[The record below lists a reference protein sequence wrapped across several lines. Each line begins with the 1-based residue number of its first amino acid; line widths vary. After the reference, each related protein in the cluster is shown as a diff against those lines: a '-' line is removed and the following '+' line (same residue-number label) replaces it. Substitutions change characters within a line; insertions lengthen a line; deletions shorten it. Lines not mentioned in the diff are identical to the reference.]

1 MRDRR
6 ILPASLLLVLAIIGA
21 VVFLVSPGPEPEPA
35 APPRPSA
42 AEARGVAPEPSTS
55 SKPADPENAAPPK
68 RVRTHARADAQRVR
82 AGLAKLAEADDA
94 RGTASARGPSRDGA
108 EPPTKVDE
116 TDGPGQ
122 LTDRIGLDPAAV
134 EALSAEFLPLTNECI
149 EQARER
155 DPELVGLLAVE
166 VDMAGDPELGA
177 VIDDVRFP
185 DARNEVR
192 DPELQTCIRET
203 ALSML
208 LPSPEQGGQE
218 RLMLTVPIESE
229 QAPTKNQTK
238 NQ

>member
-6 ILPASLLLVLAIIGA
+6 ILPASLLLVLAILGA
-21 VVFLVSPGPEPEPA
+21 VVFLVSRGPEPEPA
-35 APPRPSA
+35 TPPRPSA
-42 AEARGVAPEPSTS
+42 TEARGAAPEPSAS
-55 SKPADPENAAPPK
+55 AKPGDPEKSTPPK
-68 RVRTHARADAQRVR
+68 RVQTHARADAQRVR
-82 AGLAKLAEADDA
+82 AGLAKLAKADDA
-94 RGTASARGPSRDGA
+94 RATSSAPSPSRDGA
-108 EPPTKVDE
+108 EPPTKGEKTDE
-116 TDGPGQ
+116 PGQ

-134 EALSAEFLPLTNECI
+134 EALSAEFLPLTHECI

-185 DARNEVR
+185 DERNEVR

-229 QAPTKNQTK
+229 
-238 NQ
+238 